1 MLKQLLMNWP
11 SNLKVYSCR
20 VDAILSFCYIFPL
33 SDLKIVGSA
42 GVLENIDNLTKETRK
57 IKASKEKLKVWT
69 LKFKHLKMI
78 ICRDYVVLVIWLL
91 SIMQSLEEDYERTLQ
106 DEAKDLEQLL
116 NKRNIFLSKQE
127 DCMKKI
133 RDLGSLPSD
142 AFDT

>member
-1 MLKQLLMNWP
+1 
-11 SNLKVYSCR
+11 
-20 VDAILSFCYIFPL
+20 
-33 SDLKIVGSA
+33 
-42 GVLENIDNLTKETRK
+42 
-57 IKASKEKLKVWT
+57 
-69 LKFKHLKMI
+69 
-78 ICRDYVVLVIWLL
+78 
-91 SIMQSLEEDYERTLQ
+91 MQSLEEDYERTLQ